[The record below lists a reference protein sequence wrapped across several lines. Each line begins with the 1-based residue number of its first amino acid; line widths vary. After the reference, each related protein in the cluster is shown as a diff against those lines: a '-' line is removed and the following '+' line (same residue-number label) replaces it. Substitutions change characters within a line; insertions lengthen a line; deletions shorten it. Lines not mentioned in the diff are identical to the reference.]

1 MFRCLKVCETL
12 GDGWGA
18 IVLLFFFRF
27 FWPKNMN
34 TFHIEQ
40 QTKDKSS
47 LKAASSRE
55 KKIEKKNAVII

>member
-1 MFRCLKVCETL
+1 MGCYS
-12 GDGWGA
+12 A
-18 IVLLFFFRF
+18 SFFFRF